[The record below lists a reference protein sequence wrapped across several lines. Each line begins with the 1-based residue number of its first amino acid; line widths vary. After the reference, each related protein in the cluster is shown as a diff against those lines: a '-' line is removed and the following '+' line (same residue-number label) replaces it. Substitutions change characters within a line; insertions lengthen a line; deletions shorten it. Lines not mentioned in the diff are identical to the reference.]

1 MDSKP
6 IVLTDDDSLVD
17 HDLSNV
23 YAHWLIENPPI
34 INQQD
39 IKFKKKEQIETLKK
53 SVLKH
58 RIRLLTGK
66 DLPVIE
72 TEVGKS
78 FENDSELRKL
88 ARLLILEAVGKLPK
102 IPKPTVGRKRAF
114 VDDAGEVEEPTKKKG
129 RRSLAPTPAATTP
142 KRPARKSMLPQ
153 IPIVTRFE
161 PEPMEANEEESEDD
175 LDYTDLGPNPT
186 E

>member
-6 IVLTDDDSLVD
+6 IVLTDDHSLVD

-66 DLPVIE
+66 DLPAIE

-78 FENDSELRKL
+78 FENDSELK
-88 ARLLILEAVGKLPK
+88 K
-102 IPKPTVGRKRAF
+102 ISPAF
-114 VDDAGEVEEPTKKKG
+114 NT
-129 RRSLAPTPAATTP
+129 
-142 KRPARKSMLPQ
+142 
-153 IPIVTRFE
+153 
-161 PEPMEANEEESEDD
+161 
-175 LDYTDLGPNPT
+175 
-186 E
+186 

>member
-6 IVLTDDDSLVD
+6 IVLTDDHSLVD

-66 DLPVIE
+66 VRSDMYFTLLLCFISLLNFLCYYDL
-72 TEVGKS
+72 
-78 FENDSELRKL
+78 NH
-88 ARLLILEAVGKLPK
+88 
-102 IPKPTVGRKRAF
+102 
-114 VDDAGEVEEPTKKKG
+114 
-129 RRSLAPTPAATTP
+129 
-142 KRPARKSMLPQ
+142 
-153 IPIVTRFE
+153 
-161 PEPMEANEEESEDD
+161 
-175 LDYTDLGPNPT
+175 
-186 E
+186 

>member
-6 IVLTDDDSLVD
+6 IVLTDDHSLVD

-34 INQQD
+34 IDQQD

-66 DLPVIE
+66 VRIEIGYFTLLLCFISLLNFLCYYDL
-72 TEVGKS
+72 
-78 FENDSELRKL
+78 NH
-88 ARLLILEAVGKLPK
+88 
-102 IPKPTVGRKRAF
+102 
-114 VDDAGEVEEPTKKKG
+114 
-129 RRSLAPTPAATTP
+129 
-142 KRPARKSMLPQ
+142 
-153 IPIVTRFE
+153 
-161 PEPMEANEEESEDD
+161 
-175 LDYTDLGPNPT
+175 
-186 E
+186 

>member
-34 INQQD
+34 IDQQD
-39 IKFKKKEQIETLKK
+39 IKFKKKEQIGTLKK

-66 DLPVIE
+66 VSSDISCLVKLLLLCFI
-72 TEVGKS
+72 S
-78 FENDSELRKL
+78 LQLLNFLCLNFE
-88 ARLLILEAVGKLPK
+88 LL
-102 IPKPTVGRKRAF
+102 
-114 VDDAGEVEEPTKKKG
+114 
-129 RRSLAPTPAATTP
+129 
-142 KRPARKSMLPQ
+142 
-153 IPIVTRFE
+153 
-161 PEPMEANEEESEDD
+161 N
-175 LDYTDLGPNPT
+175 
-186 E
+186 

>member
-6 IVLTDDDSLVD
+6 IVLTDDHSLVD
-17 HDLSNV
+17 QDLSNV
-23 YAHWLIENPPI
+23 YAHWLIENSPI

-78 FENDSELRKL
+78 FENDSELK
-88 ARLLILEAVGKLPK
+88 K
-102 IPKPTVGRKRAF
+102 ISSTF
-114 VDDAGEVEEPTKKKG
+114 DT
-129 RRSLAPTPAATTP
+129 
-142 KRPARKSMLPQ
+142 
-153 IPIVTRFE
+153 
-161 PEPMEANEEESEDD
+161 
-175 LDYTDLGPNPT
+175 
-186 E
+186 